1 MQSHH
6 TLRTLRLWVLAW
18 FVMALGAAVASPL
31 VAPRGMELVC
41 SGSGTGGAR
50 LVVKT
55 AEGLVAAD
63 ATGLD
68 CPLCLATDAPP
79 STPPA
84 AAPTAAAPPF
94 QPRFRTPLS
103 ARTEVALS
111 PPARAP
117 PLFN

>member
-31 VAPRGMELVC
+31 VSPKGMELVC
-41 SGSGTGGAR
+41 TSAGTGGAR
-50 LVVKT
+50 LMVK
-55 AEGLVAAD
+55 AADGLVAAD

-68 CPLCLATDAPP
+68 CPLCLAANTPP

-84 AAPTAAAPPF
+84 AAATAAAPAF
-94 QPRFRTPLS
+94 QPRFHASLYAPAGA
-103 ARTEVALS
+103 ARS

>member
-31 VAPRGMELVC
+31 VAPRSLELVC
-41 SGSGTGGAR
+41 SGSGGAQ

-63 ATGLD
+63 ATALD
-68 CPLCLATDAPP
+68 CPLCLAAD
-79 STPPA
+79 TPPTTPLAAATTA
-84 AAPTAAAPPF
+84 AAPTF
-94 QPRFRTPLS
+94 QPRFHTSLS
-103 ARTEVALS
+103 ARDRVALS